1 MLHIVF
7 FFLVTTG
14 SDWIQGPYL
23 YKLYTTYGLTFQQIA
38 LLFLTG
44 FLCGASVGTALGSVA
59 DSWQV
64 KEKR

>member
-1 MLHIVF
+1 MLHFVF
-7 FFLVTTG
+7 FFHVAIG

-44 FLCGASVGTALGSVA
+44 FLCGASIGTALGSVA
-59 DSWQV
+59 DSW
-64 KEKR
+64 